1 MSMDKISFIKKYKR
15 IFLFGCS
22 FTHYY
27 WDTWADILQHDVN
40 IVNPSIEIYNYGVQA
55 SSNQGIARR
64 VHEANIL
71 HNFTED
77 DAVLIVWSSWSR
89 EERYKNGWIRTGNIY
104 NRDPKFA
111 KNYWN
116 PAHEFIQNS
125 IAIVST
131 NIFLKEKLIFQGH
144 MTQPDIK
151 SYKLSVKQEIV
162 NFYLPH
168 LKINFP
174 SFDGHQTYKNSSDRH
189 PTVLDHINFV
199 TNNIFNLEEETQL
212 YYKKYHANLIEI
224 FRSNRNGVQ
233 NPDCLEKVENLS
245 LKNRKHK
252 EFY

>member
-1 MSMDKISFIKKYKR
+1 
-15 IFLFGCS
+15 L
-22 FTHYY
+22 
-27 WDTWADILQHDVN
+27 
-40 IVNPSIEIYNYGVQA
+40 
-55 SSNQGIARR
+55 
-64 VHEANIL
+64 
-71 HNFTED
+71 
-77 DAVLIVWSSWSR
+77 SR
-89 EERYKNGWIRTGNIY
+89 EELYKNGWIRGVSIY

-116 PAHEFIQNS
+116 PAHEFIQNI
-125 IAIVST
+125 IALIST

-151 SYKLSVKQEIV
+151 SYKLSVKQEII

-174 SFDGHQTYKNSSDRH
+174 SFDNHRPYKNSFDQH

-212 YYKKYHANLIEI
+212 YYKKYHANLVEI
-224 FRSNRNGVQ
+224 FRSNRNGVK
-233 NPDCLEKVENLS
+233 NLDCLEKIESLS
-245 LKNRKHK
+245 QKNRNHK